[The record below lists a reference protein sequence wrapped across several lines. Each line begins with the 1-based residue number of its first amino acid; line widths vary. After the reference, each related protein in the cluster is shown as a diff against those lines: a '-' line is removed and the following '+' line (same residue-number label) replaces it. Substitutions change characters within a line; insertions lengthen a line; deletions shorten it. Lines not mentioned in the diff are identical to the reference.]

1 MHLENMGKKYTGKEE
16 EPATSIT
23 NNGKVID
30 VYFDTFQKRYFFLE
44 NPNFDVK
51 INEKVLV
58 ETQMG
63 LAIGKVI
70 AVKSDYKYDE
80 KEPLKRIIRK
90 ATDKDLEKNKELKED
105 AVKAGFIFRNKIK
118 KYNLNLKLVA
128 TEYTF
133 DRKKLIFY
141 FASEERV
148 DFRSLVKDLAAIFKV
163 RIELRQIGVR
173 DFAKMVGDCGSCGKT
188 LCCKSFINK
197 FDSVSIKMARGQ
209 GVVVTPSKITGVCGR
224 LKCCIGFENEQYNE
238 IKENYP
244 ATGQE
249 VITDEGKGN
258 VVSMNMLNDLIFI
271 NIQGKGI
278 GRYRLSEI
286 KFDKQEKIE
295 IEKRQSCCNYIE
307 EN

>member
-1 MHLENMGKKYTGKEE
+1 MGKKYTGKEE

-197 FDSVSIKMARGQ
+197 FDSVSIKMARDQ

-278 GRYRLSEI
+278 ERYRLSEI

>member
-1 MHLENMGKKYTGKEE
+1 MGKKYTGKEE
-16 EPATSIT
+16 EPATGIT

-197 FDSVSIKMARGQ
+197 FDSVSIKMARDQ

>member
-1 MHLENMGKKYTGKEE
+1 MGKKYTGKEE

-188 LCCKSFINK
+188 LCCKSLINK
-197 FDSVSIKMARGQ
+197 FDSVSIKMARDQ

>member
-1 MHLENMGKKYTGKEE
+1 MGKKYTGKEE

-63 LAIGKVI
+63 LAIGKII

-197 FDSVSIKMARGQ
+197 FDSVSIKMARDQ

>member
-30 VYFDTFQKRYFFLE
+30 IYFDTFQKRYFFLE

-105 AVKAGFIFRNKIK
+105 AVKAGFIFRNKIR

-197 FDSVSIKMARGQ
+197 FDSVSIKMARDQ

>member
-1 MHLENMGKKYTGKEE
+1 MGKKYTGKEE

-90 ATDKDLEKNKELKED
+90 ATDKDLEKNRELKED

-197 FDSVSIKMARGQ
+197 FDSVSIKMARDQ

>member
-1 MHLENMGKKYTGKEE
+1 MGKKYTGKEE

-51 INEKVLV
+51 INEKVLF

-197 FDSVSIKMARGQ
+197 FDSVSIKMARDQ

>member
-1 MHLENMGKKYTGKEE
+1 MGKKYTGKEE

-30 VYFDTFQKRYFFLE
+30 IYFDTFQKRYFFLE

-197 FDSVSIKMARGQ
+197 FDSVSIKMARDQ

-278 GRYRLSEI
+278 GRYKLFEI

>member
-1 MHLENMGKKYTGKEE
+1 MGKKYTGKEE

-197 FDSVSIKMARGQ
+197 FDSVSIKMARDQ

-249 VITDEGKGN
+249 VITDEGRGN

>member
-1 MHLENMGKKYTGKEE
+1 MGKKYTGKEE

-90 ATDKDLEKNKELKED
+90 TTDKDLEKNKELKED
-105 AVKAGFIFRNKIK
+105 AVKAGFIFRNKLK

-133 DRKKLIFY
+133 DKKKLIFY

-148 DFRSLVKDLAAIFKV
+148 DFRDFVKDLAAIFKV

-173 DFAKMVGDCGSCGKT
+173 DYAKMVGDCGSCGKT

-197 FDSVSIKMARGQ
+197 FDSVSIKMARDQ

-224 LKCCIGFENEQYNE
+224 LKCCIGFENDQYNE
-238 IKENYP
+238 VRENYP
-244 ATGQE
+244 AVGQTVTTE
-249 VITDEGKGN
+249 EGKGS
-258 VVSMNMLNDLIFI
+258 VISMNILNDLIFV
-271 NIQGKGI
+271 NIHGKGI
-278 GRYRLSEI
+278 GRYGLAEI
-286 KFDKQEKIE
+286 QFDAEEKRE
-295 IEKRQSCCNYIE
+295 IEKRQNCCNFIE
-307 EN
+307 GN

>member
-1 MHLENMGKKYTGKEE
+1 VHLENMGKKYTGKEE

-197 FDSVSIKMARGQ
+197 FDSVSIKMARDQ

>member
-1 MHLENMGKKYTGKEE
+1 MGKKYTGKEE

-23 NNGKVID
+23 NTGKVID
-30 VYFDTFQKRYFFLE
+30 IYFDTFQKRYFFLE

-90 ATDKDLEKNKELKED
+90 TTDKDLEKNKELKED

-197 FDSVSIKMARGQ
+197 FDSVSIKMARDQ

>member
-105 AVKAGFIFRNKIK
+105 AVKAGFIFRNKIR

-197 FDSVSIKMARGQ
+197 FDSVSIKMARDQ

>member
-1 MHLENMGKKYTGKEE
+1 MGKKYTGKEE

-90 ATDKDLEKNKELKED
+90 ATDKDLEKNRELKED

-197 FDSVSIKMARGQ
+197 FDSVSIKMARDQ

-249 VITDEGKGN
+249 VVTDEGKGN